1 MLKKTAKRL
10 IYAYQFALDYPLYWR
25 MRIAL
30 QYTPHNK
37 WGGVKRLLLMLLC
50 RRMEAKKCSSTGIGL
65 QGNCCIMAE
74 PLILPHGLSGIII
87 ARNVKIGKNVAIY
100 QHVTIAE
107 SDKQKM
113 TVIEDNVMIGAGA
126 VILNNAH
133 IGKGAKI
140 GANAVVVA
148 DVPAGAT
155 AVGVPARII
164 K

>member
-1 MLKKTAKRL
+1 M
-10 IYAYQFALDYPLYWR
+10 
-25 MRIAL
+25 
-30 QYTPHNK
+30 
-37 WGGVKRLLLMLLC
+37 GGGKRLLLMLLC
-50 RRMEAKKCSSTGIGL
+50 RRMEAKKGSSTGIGL
-65 QGNCCIMAE
+65 YGNCCLLEE
-74 PLILPHGLSGIII
+74 PLVLPHGLCGIII
-87 ARNVKIGKNVAIY
+87 ARNVKIGKNVAVY

-107 SDKQKM
+107 SNKKKT

-140 GANAVVVA
+140 GANAVVVC

-164 K
+164 

>member
-1 MLKKTAKRL
+1 
-10 IYAYQFALDYPLYWR
+10 

-30 QYTPHNK
+30 QYTPQSK
-37 WGGVKRLLLMLLC
+37 WVGKRLLLMLLC
-50 RRMEAKKCSSTGIGL
+50 RRLEAKKGSSTGIGL
-65 QGNCCIMAE
+65 YGNCCLLEE
-74 PLILPHGLSGIII
+74 PLVLPHGLCGIII

-107 SDKQKM
+107 SNKKKT
-113 TVIEDNVMIGAGA
+113 TVIEDKVMIGAGA

-140 GANAVVVA
+140 GANAVVVC

-164 K
+164 IR